1 MRNLNVLEVL
11 LIILFLIVLAV
22 DIFLLLLVLENTSDS
37 FVPECSAGPQSERI
51 DCSLG
56 QLVTEKNCRRQRGCC
71 WNPVA
76 DTNVPKCFF
85 PRNWGYKVSGD
96 RQNTSNG
103 EHCPLLLSR

>member
-56 QLVTEKNCRRQRGCC
+56 QLVTED
-71 WNPVA
+71 W
-76 DTNVPKCFF
+76 T
-85 PRNWGYKVSGD
+85 Y
-96 RQNTSNG
+96 
-103 EHCPLLLSR
+103 LSRTWEPLPFHAQPTSWV